1 MTGEASKPLPI
12 PIPPPPLPHFDITI
26 SKSAVG
32 PLVRAMDSVLSGTPI
47 PNATWAEK
55 EAMLQLKETLLSE
68 EKKINSD

>member
-1 MTGEASKPLPI
+1 M
-12 PIPPPPLPHFDITI
+12 PHFDITI
-26 SKSAVG
+26 SKSAVR

-68 EKKINSD
+68 EKKLAAE